1 MFLKIRIKINPDT
14 KMKVSMMIS
23 KTILSTYRKTQVES
37 VLKNQIQ
44 WNRKDWV
51 QRQNRYREV
60 RAGHCLH
67 NARVTSHATKPHLTT
82 PMNTPQS
89 TNYLKLRNT
98 RMNSIT
104 SMKTIMITMK
114 LYKKMTM
121 KTKIMSIEIP
131 WIKMILIKMT
141 LILVSRIKTI
151 ILVWRILNYSMKTG
165 LTSTLIKTMI
175 GMT

>member
-1 MFLKIRIKINPDT
+1 
-14 KMKVSMMIS
+14 MKVSMMIS
-23 KTILSTYRKTQVES
+23 KTILNTYRKTQVEL
-37 VLKNQIQ
+37 VLKNQIL

-51 QRQNRYREV
+51 QRQNRFREV
-60 RAGHCLH
+60 RVGHCLH
-67 NARVTSHATKPHLTT
+67 NAQVTSHATKPHSTT

-104 SMKTIMITMK
+104 SMKMIMITMK

-121 KTKIMSIEIP
+121 KTIIMSIEIP
-131 WIKMILIKMT
+131 WIKMIHIKMT
-141 LILVSRIKTI
+141 LKLVSRIKII
-151 ILVWRILNYSMKTG
+151 ILVWRILTYSMKMG
-165 LTSTLIKTMI
+165 LTSTLTKTMI